1 MAELNDTYV
10 VHGAPATC
18 TMGMRFSF
26 IALNLTYGVFLRS
39 QPQMTVKDCI
49 GNVNVLNFGGCYSME
64 NPDTQREAQKVREA
78 VEKECPDTF
87 LDSVMGLFC
96 SKKKKKQQ
104 EASEEVPQVV
114 GICRPFIIGGQEW
127 DNGKDGVKTGG
138 KTPLLGGAKLHCKY
152 GCEIEIVHSGQQEAG
167 GEG

>member
-1 MAELNDTYV
+1 
-10 VHGAPATC
+10 
-18 TMGMRFSF
+18 
-26 IALNLTYGVFLRS
+26 
-39 QPQMTVKDCI
+39 MTVKDCI

-104 EASEEVPQVV
+104 EVSEEVPQVV

-127 DNGKDGVKTGG
+127 DNGK
-138 KTPLLGGAKLHCKY
+138 TPLLGGAKLHCKY
-152 GCEIEIVHSGQQEAG
+152 GGEIEIVHSGQQEAG